1 MGEITIKLPQ
11 DVNEQEAKLA
21 LAIELFR
28 DGKLTVTQAAQ
39 LAGISPEEFTKI
51 FLRKERL
58 SREDKTFLYVV
69 EETLR
74 EDWESEEDEWWDE
87 Y

>member
-1 MGEITIKLPQ
+1 MSEVTIKLPQ
-11 DVNEQEAKLA
+11 NIEEREARLA

-28 DGKLTVTQAAQ
+28 DGRITVTQAAQ
-39 LAGISPEEFTKI
+39 LAGTSPDEFTKI
-51 FLRKERL
+51 FLKKERL
-58 SREDKTFLYVV
+58 SREDRALLRVI

-74 EDWESEEDEWWDE
+74 SDWESEEDKWWDE

>member
-1 MGEITIKLPQ
+1 MGEVTIKLPQ
-11 DVNEQEAKLA
+11 DMEEREIKLA

-28 DGKLTVTQAAQ
+28 DGRLTVTQAAQ
-39 LAGISPEEFTKI
+39 LADMSPEEFTKI
-51 FLRKERL
+51 FLKKERL
-58 SREDKTFLYVV
+58 GREDRALLYVI
-69 EETLR
+69 EESLR